1 MKEGIKRLL
10 RILQVEFA
18 MLWMLVVLLVVL
30 YEYDVLPQGVFADD
44 AQACYVMQTTGILL
58 TVGMIP
64 LSLRMFSLSL
74 TRYVR
79 RLSLPDALISYR
91 RWSEVRLGMLLAPA
105 LFDMTVYYTTLDT
118 TGLLCAG
125 MVLLVSLFCVPG
137 RTRLLKELDLEQDR
151 PSNLD

>member
-1 MKEGIKRLL
+1 ML

-44 AQACYVMQTTGILL
+44 AQACYVMQATGILL

-79 RLSLPDALISYR
+79 RLSLPDALVSYR

-125 MVLLVSLFCVPG
+125 MVLLVSLFYVPG

>member
-151 PSNLD
+151 PSDLD

>member
-44 AQACYVMQTTGILL
+44 AQACYVMQATGILL

-79 RLSLPDALISYR
+79 RLSLPDALVSYR
-91 RWSEVRLGMLLAPA
+91 RWSEVRLDMLLAPA

-137 RTRLLKELDLEQDR
+137 RTRLLKELDLEQNR

>member
-44 AQACYVMQTTGILL
+44 AQACYVMQVTGILL

-79 RLSLPDALISYR
+79 RLSLPDALVSYR

-137 RTRLLKELDLEQDR
+137 RTRLLKELDLEQNR

>member
-137 RTRLLKELDLEQDR
+137 RTRLLKELDLEQNR

>member
-1 MKEGIKRLL
+1 ML

-44 AQACYVMQTTGILL
+44 AQACYVMQVTGILL

-79 RLSLPDALISYR
+79 RLSLPDALVSYR

-137 RTRLLKELDLEQDR
+137 RTRLLKELDLEQNR

>member
-79 RLSLPDALISYR
+79 RLSLPDALVSYR